1 MSLTPW
7 DSEVL
12 CEQKG
17 SDFYMEMGG
26 FTLRMKTHVSHLYL
40 ERLWLAL
47 SHFSPPLHKW
57 TVKAVLSPFIEASS
71 RSE

>member
-17 SDFYMEMGG
+17 WDFCMEMGG
-26 FTLRMKTHVSHLYL
+26 FTLRMKTPCLSSIP
-40 ERLWLAL
+40 RKAL
-47 SHFSPPLHKW
+47 VGTQSAISLLLC
-57 TVKAVLSPFIEASS
+57 TNAL
-71 RSE
+71 